1 MSYNY
6 VVTNKG
12 LDMIALVQSDPTKK
26 IEFVRAEIGNG
37 DLPDNATPENYEALL
52 GSIKKN
58 AVIQKKEFLNDES
71 VKVTVSYDNND
82 VTTGFSVKEV
92 GLYAKDPLDD
102 SKEILFLY
110 CNSSDADFL
119 PDNTSAVNVEQVVN
133 LIIKMSN
140 AENVTVTTSPLSNV
154 MKESFGANTILKA
167 DVEGEPYSLKVE
179 PGRVV
184 GRKGNESDKI
194 EDLEPSDVR
203 EILNVPELVDGKISN
218 QHNNVTSSP
227 RQAILALNDISY
239 KTTNVKIADEHT
251 YTGNGVV
258 RELDFGMD
266 FVNQNSVNQYG
277 GIAFGKNVAA
287 PNMNIR
293 FTDSDMED
301 NQYLCL
307 SDTNTV
313 ATSDIEVRKFTEK
326 GIEVG
331 SGSGLNALNEES
343 EFIAFQTT
351 KKEQKKIYE
360 GVKSVAFKCL
370 NGWGGS
376 NTRIGLRRVEFYNGE
391 ERYNLTSSDYTAYA
405 SSEHSTRYLAK
416 NAFDTSLSFIGSH
429 EDNEWLTD
437 NDELKNQS
445 LIIVFNNTI
454 NITHIEINNSHHNGT
469 SYIDFG
475 VKDLD
480 VIFTDQTL
488 EALHTTWDSS
498 IPNGET
504 VWSGR
509 LSPHIASNVEDP
521 ETIMY
526 TPWRYNPN
534 NGFAFQTRTG
544 RNVAEQIKNPP
555 EMDGMKLCFRF
566 TKNIDRA
573 NQWYA
578 YTDKLPATQGLCL
591 SLASPPNTAQYYS
604 NNEEPTTGRF
614 SIGNIDAQ
622 TYSGSKIKDFCFFGK
637 DLSYIE
643 PGLTGVEGATAFMS
657 CDPGQTFD
665 CGLEPQMI
673 IYRSLE
679 VNHEWRVYTKND
691 NFENLVMY
699 LSDPGPKVAEN
710 PTSKPNV
717 NGTKITAPVT
727 TEFGKYLIMAFA
739 EVVSVPA
746 DNKVINTIVKSSP
759 GTLAE
764 REVDMGMDFV
774 SDENGGMVLTKGG
787 SNYWYLFDTVRG
799 PLKRLN
805 TCAGYAEDSD
815 PNFLQEFT
823 KNGVKVGSDVSVN
836 GESDQFYMGFQTDE
850 KVKPPKWKAK
860 SVVFDIA
867 NNYGATD
874 YIRLRSI
881 EFYKNGILLPFTE
894 SDFICSST
902 ADNASFKPEK
912 IFVTG
917 NSKTGSDENT
927 GWRSNTNVVADQ
939 RILINFN
946 TEIEFDKIVINNGHD
961 GGGSTNSGVKHI
973 DIQITDYA
981 YDTIIYGAIVTGS
994 VNRIFKSNILQHP
1007 ASDDI
1012 DDKIYVDISDE
1023 WQVNRA
1029 SGFGMCKIQG
1039 TSANRV
1045 LRTPFGKEPAM
1056 FWWKNINSATGWI
1069 TYFHALGAGMDLRLD
1084 TPQAEGATSNFKG
1097 YKSED
1102 GTGVVVPYSK
1112 DEFYLGAADPG
1123 EYIIYAWFGDYF
1135 QDSGTGEVVPEDN
1148 KRVMGIKGTT
1158 AFFKGTKS
1166 TAGTDVYETHIDDIE
1181 TIIWKSRTDG
1191 TGKWNLI
1198 NKSLNNFQDG
1208 YYLDANETMPS
1219 VNGISVNGS
1228 KVSVNTSTP
1237 ALDTII
1243 FMVFGRTADK
1253 DTKEYIPWMK
1263 HKTHIGTGA
1272 TDTHID
1278 LGLDFTGD
1286 NGGMIINKSLD
1297 DNFSWIMSDTLR
1309 GPEKY
1314 LVPDAT
1320 NAEASASESLN
1331 EYTSSGIRVGSQ
1343 ANLNK
1348 LNSEIATFG
1357 FQTTHKTKP
1366 TTREKVKSV
1375 IFKFEDSWGD
1385 PSYMGVRRIEFFKGD
1400 TPINMGDTDFKAY
1413 STSSDNDQDAKYAF
1427 ITSGSKIGVT
1437 PNKGWNTSAGQTT
1450 NQVLIIVFTN
1460 TQDIDYI
1467 RVNNFHATGSN
1478 TDIGVKNTKVYFT
1491 DYEYTEEDSANIS
1504 YNSEVPNTELVYDG
1518 VFDQHHASNSECYTQ
1533 YLYTPWHYNPQT
1545 GFGFFTHKGNG
1556 TEITIPNI
1564 LGKQPTMIWNKNLSS
1579 TTNWMT
1585 YSNVTGEN
1593 YYGYLS
1599 TNNKLNNYDA
1609 NTFKKINKDLFEF
1622 GNSEND
1628 LNNDYITYVW
1638 VGDDM
1643 STLGNPQEAFGIT
1656 GTSLFTEVKAGDL
1669 EIELGFETE
1678 VLLIKALYIDGGE
1691 WKILFSRNENM
1702 FDSMFYI
1709 DLPDAKNIGDSNK
1722 WMEGTKLK
1730 FGTAFSSDHLICA
1743 FAKDTYKPQGKSLV
1757 IHGSESNPSLFSIA
1771 NGFNEYQAVEKL
1783 IGYKRNVVFS
1793 FNEGDGTYYIKL
1805 NIDGTIT
1812 LKNENCFYGR
1822 TNSNSGQDFFDVEK
1836 YKMYSP
1842 SGSVVPGIYIG
1853 KIVIQ
1858 NDAILDVE
1866 KFQTGTNTIVDWF
1879 PVGVNTM
1886 YIKDNPFFTNEIDW
1900 DIWWNSTDSDEN
1912 MRHVT
1917 GQFYYD
1923 LSNNGCGMGAYK
1935 RQNSNEIIVG
1945 SAKTFTLFSFCGDGM
1960 DSKNGYYKLVIKR
1973 KF

>member
-6 VVTNKG
+6 IVTTKG
-12 LDMIALVQSDPTKK
+12 LDLIAMVQADPTKK
-26 IEFVRAEIGNG
+26 IEFIRAEIGNG

-82 VTTGFSVKEV
+82 VTTGFSVSEV

-102 SKEILFLY
+102 SKEVLFLY
-110 CNSSDADFL
+110 CNSSEADFL
-119 PDNTSAVNVEQVVN
+119 PDNNSAVNVEQVVN

-140 AENVTVTTSPLSNV
+140 ADNVTVTTSPLSNV

-266 FVNQNSVNQYG
+266 FVTQNSVNQFG
-277 GIAFGKNVAA
+277 GIAFGKSVSTSHE
-287 PNMNIR
+287 IR
-293 FTDSDMED
+293 IKDSDMED
-301 NQYLCL
+301 NKHLYLSSSSAL
-307 SDTNTV
+307 Q
-313 ATSDIEVRKFTEK
+313 TSTEEVRKFTEK
-326 GIEVG
+326 GIEIG
-331 SGSGLNALNEES
+331 PHTDINASSEEC
-343 EFIAFQTT
+343 EFFAFQTT
-351 KKEQKKIYE
+351 KKEKKIYE
-360 GVKSVAFKCL
+360 NVKSVVLKCH
-370 NGWGGS
+370 NNWGYS
-376 NTRIGLRRVEFYNGE
+376 DYIGLRRVEFYNGDIRHDITASE
-391 ERYNLTSSDYTAYA
+391 DFIAFSTTAHGNSDFTPDK
-405 SSEHSTRYLAK
+405 S
-416 NAFDTSLSFIGSH
+416 FDTNISKTGEWNNTQWLSEGKKIS
-429 EDNEWLTD
+429 
-437 NDELKNQS
+437 NQV
-445 LIIVFNNTI
+445 LLVVFNSPKD
-454 NITHIEINNSHHNGT
+454 ITHIVINNSTDAARHT
-469 SYIDFG
+469 DVG

-480 VIFTDQTL
+480 VIFTDQPL
-488 EALHTTWDSS
+488 GASHSVWDSS

-509 LSPHIASNVEDP
+509 LSQHIASDVADP
-521 ETIMY
+521 QTIMN
-526 TPWRYNPN
+526 TAWRYNPN

-544 RNVAEQIKNPP
+544 RGVAEQFKNPP

-578 YTDKLPATQGLCL
+578 YTDKLPATHGLCI
-591 SLASPPNTAQYYS
+591 SLASPPNSALYYS
-604 NNEEPTTGRF
+604 NNEEPTTDRF

-622 TYSGSKIKDFCFFGK
+622 TYPGSTIKDYCFFGK

-643 PGLTGVEGATAFMS
+643 SGLTGVEGATAFMS
-657 CDPGQTFD
+657 CDPGQTFE
-665 CGLEPQMI
+665 CGFEPQMI

-691 NFENLVMY
+691 NFENLIMY
-699 LSDPGPKVAEN
+699 LSNPGPKVAEN

-717 NGTKITAPVT
+717 SGTKITAPVT
-727 TEFGKYLIMAFA
+727 TEFGKYLIIAFA

-746 DNKVINTIVKSSP
+746 DNKVINTLVKSSP

-764 REVDMGMDFV
+764 REVDMRMDFV
-774 SDENGGMVLTKGG
+774 SEENGGMVLTKGG
-787 SNYWYLFDTVRG
+787 SDYWYLFDTVRG

-815 PNFLQEFT
+815 PEFLQEFT
-823 KNGVKVGSDVSVN
+823 KNGVKVGSDASVN
-836 GESDQFYMGFQTDE
+836 GEPDQFYMGFQTDE
-850 KVKPPKWKAK
+850 KVKSPKWKAK

-881 EFYKNGILLPFTE
+881 EFYKDGILLPFTE

-902 ADNASFKPEK
+902 ADNASFKPENL
-912 IFVTG
+912 FVTG
-917 NSKTGSDENT
+917 NTKTGTDENT
-927 GWRSNTNVVADQ
+927 GWRSNTNVVVDQ
-939 RILINFN
+939 RVIVKFEN
-946 TEIEFDKIVINNGHD
+946 EIEFDKIVINNGHD
-961 GGGSTNSGVKHI
+961 SGSGTTSGAKHI

-981 YDTIIYGAIVTGS
+981 YDTITHGAVVTGS
-994 VNRIFKSNILQHP
+994 VNRIFKSNILQHT
-1007 ASDDI
+1007 ATDDS

-1023 WQVNRA
+1023 WQINRA
-1029 SGFGMCKIQG
+1029 SGFGMCKVSG
-1039 TSANRV
+1039 TGTNRV

-1056 FWWKNINSATGWI
+1056 FWWKNINAATGWI

-1084 TPQAEGATSNFKG
+1084 TTQNEGSTSNFKG
-1097 YKSED
+1097 YKIED
-1102 GTGVVVPYSK
+1102 GTGIVIPYSK

-1135 QDSGTGEVVPEDN
+1135 QDSGTGEVVTEDN

-1181 TIIWKSRTDG
+1181 TIIWKSRTDD
-1191 TGKWNLI
+1191 TGRWNLI

-1208 YYLDANETMPS
+1208 YYLDANQTMPS
-1219 VNGISVNGS
+1219 VSGISVNGS
-1228 KVSVNTSTP
+1228 EITVNTSTP

-1243 FMVFGRTADK
+1243 FMVFGRSADK
-1253 DTKEYIPWMK
+1253 DTKEYIPWMSQ
-1263 HKTHIGTGA
+1263 TSHIGTGA

-1286 NGGMIINKSLD
+1286 NGGMILQKSLTD
-1297 DNFSWIMSDTLR
+1297 PASWVISDTLR
-1309 GPEKY
+1309 GSGKG
-1314 LVPDAT
+1314 LWTDAT
-1320 NAEASASESLN
+1320 GAETIQSNLVEEFTENGLK
-1331 EYTSSGIRVGSQ
+1331 VGSHTYI
-1343 ANLNK
+1343 NK

-1366 TTREKVKSV
+1366 TTKEKVKSV
-1375 IFKFEDSWGD
+1375 IFKFEDNWGD
-1385 PSYMGVRRIEFFKGD
+1385 ASYMGVRRIEFFKGD
-1400 TPINMGDTDFKAY
+1400 VPINMGDTDFKAY
-1413 STSSDNDQDAKYAF
+1413 STSSDTDQDAKYAF
-1427 ITSGSKIGVT
+1427 ITSASKTGDT
-1437 PNKGWNTSAGQTT
+1437 PNKGWNTSAGQIT

-1460 TQDIDYI
+1460 AQDIDYI

-1491 DYEYTEEDSANIS
+1491 DYKYTEEDSANIS
-1504 YNSEVPNTELVYDG
+1504 YNSEIPNSELVYDG
-1518 VFDQHHASNSECYTQ
+1518 AFDQHHPSDEECYTQ

-1599 TNNKLNNYDA
+1599 SNNKLNNYDA

-1638 VGDDM
+1638 VGDNM
-1643 STLGNPQEAFGIT
+1643 STLGNPQEAYGIT
-1656 GTSLFTEVKAGDL
+1656 GTTLFTEKKAADT
-1669 EIELGFETE
+1669 EVELGFEAE
-1678 VLLIKALYIDGGE
+1678 VVLLKNLYADGGE
-1691 WKILFSRNENM
+1691 WSLLTRSENDFNSTLFM
-1702 FDSMFYI
+1702 
-1709 DLPDAKNIGDSNK
+1709 DLPNTVSVGGGSV
-1722 WMEGTKLK
+1722 WLEGTKL
-1730 FGTAFSSDHLICA
+1730 TILSATDYLICA

-1822 TNSNSGQDFFDVEK
+1822 TNPNSGLDFFDVEK
-1836 YKMYSP
+1836 YKMFSP
-1842 SGSVVPGIYIG
+1842 SGSTVPGIYIG

-1866 KFQTGTNTIVDWF
+1866 KFQTGTNAIVDWF
-1879 PVGVNTM
+1879 PVGTNSM
-1886 YIKDNPFFTNEIDW
+1886 YIKDNPFFTTEIDW
-1900 DIWWNSTDSDEN
+1900 DVWWNSTDSDEN

-1917 GQFYYD
+1917 GQFYH
-1923 LSNNGCGMGAYK
+1923 SGAPYSTGGYK

-1945 SAKTFTLFSFCGDGM
+1945 TGSIYTFHSNHTGDSTLSTG
-1960 DSKNGYYKLVIKR
+1960 GYYKLAIKR